1 MNISLIGSGN
11 VATHLAQALYDLK
24 HQIVQVYSQNL
35 KNAQQLASLVQAQPV
50 SQLQELQP
58 ADLYLIAVKDSAIA
72 EIAAQLAPLTIQ
84 GIVAHTSGS
93 TALDAIQQSSP
104 HYGVFYPLQTFSK
117 AKAVDFSQVPLL
129 LEGSSAKVIQQLD
142 ILARQLSTQ
151 VYHYSTQQRRS
162 LHLAAVIACNFSNYL
177 YSVADDYLTRQGVDF
192 DLLKPLILETASKI
206 QHHAPIHM
214 QTGPAV
220 RHDQGILDMHQQ
232 MLESQPQLQQ
242 VYELLSQGIMHL
254 HMSGNEN
261 QR

>member
-11 VATHLAQALYDLK
+11 VATHLAHALYDLK
-24 HQIVQVYSQNL
+24 HQIVQVYSPNL
-35 KNAQQLASLVQAQPV
+35 QNAQQLASLVQAQPV
-50 SQLQELQP
+50 CQLQELQP

-72 EIAAQLAPLTIQ
+72 EIAAQLSHLNLQ

-104 HYGVFYPLQTFSK
+104 DYGVFYPLQTFSK
-117 AKAVDFSQVPLL
+117 AKAVDFTQVPLL
-129 LEGSSAKVIQQLD
+129 LEGSSIKVIQQLD
-142 ILARQLSTQ
+142 ILARLLSTQ

-177 YSVADDYLTRQGVDF
+177 YSVADDYLTRQDVDF

-206 QHHAPIHM
+206 QHHAPILM

-220 RHDQGILDMHQQ
+220 RHDQGILDMHQH
-232 MLESQPQLQQ
+232 MLGSQPHLKQ
-242 VYELLSQGIMHL
+242 VYELLSQGIMQL
-254 HMSGNEN
+254 HMNGNEN